1 MLENQKGILQSHE
14 VITERPTVL
23 VYHGVDDSETLELL
37 VTGNCAKQSVL
48 RSYFL
53 VV

>member
-1 MLENQKGILQSHE
+1 MLEYQKGVLQSHE

-23 VYHGVDDSETLELL
+23 VCHSLDGSEMLGLL
-37 VTGNCAKQSVL
+37 MTGNCAKQSVL

>member
-1 MLENQKGILQSHE
+1 MLEYQEGILQSHE

-23 VYHGVDDSETLELL
+23 VCHSVDGSGTLGLL
-37 VTGNCAKQSVL
+37 MTGNCAKQSVL
-48 RSYFL
+48 RSVLL

>member
-1 MLENQKGILQSHE
+1 MLEYQKGILQSHE

-23 VYHGVDDSETLELL
+23 VCHSVDDNEASELL
-37 VTGNCAKQSVL
+37 MTRNCAKESVL
-48 RSYFL
+48 RFYFL